1 MKNVFDVT
9 DFGAVG
15 DGVTDCTAAIQT
27 ALNKAGEAKGCV
39 AVPPGKFMCGELTV
53 PPSVSLMGFSGWG
66 YREYGGSI
74 LSLNDENADCL
85 LNLTGAHGC
94 RISGLQL
101 LGGEVKKVGVCGI
114 GVFWNNYDTRD
125 NYELFKEENRYPEA
139 TQEGFRE
146 DSFVIENCQVKNFS
160 GDGIHL
166 QHMFAFTVKGCMIMA
181 NGGNA
186 IYLTGWDGW
195 ITDNIMHTNGGAAIY
210 SDDNFSSFSIT
221 GNRIEWNHN
230 GGINVAFGGSL
241 NINNNCFDR
250 AYGPSV
256 QTRGGKYRSNTITLT
271 GNIFRRSGKYR
282 HDFEEDP
289 FLNSHIL
296 LNETDSTVIT
306 ANVFGVGKDDHDK
319 GTPSPDYSVVLKNCG
334 NCVVTSN
341 SMVNGSL
348 KQNTVVLGGK
358 RNIIKDNAE

>member
-1 MKNVFDVT
+1 MNNVFDVT

-15 DGVTDCTAAIQT
+15 DGVFDCTNAIQT

-39 AVPPGKFMCGELTV
+39 VVPPGEYMCGELKI
-53 PPSVSLMGFSGWG
+53 PASVTLMGFSGWG
-66 YREYGGSI
+66 YREYGGSV
-74 LSLNDENADCL
+74 LSLNDENAKCL
-85 LNLTGAHGC
+85 LNLTGSHGC
-94 RISGLQL
+94 HISGLQL
-101 LGGEVKKVGVCGI
+101 LGEKIHKDGICGI
-114 GVFWNNYDTRD
+114 GVFWEDYSTRD
-125 NYELFKEENRYPEA
+125 NYELFKERNLFPEP

-146 DSFVIENCQVKNFS
+146 DSFIIENCQIKNFS

-166 QHMFAFTVKGCMIMA
+166 QNMFAFTVRKCMIMA

-210 SDDNFSSFSIT
+210 SDDNFASFSIT

-230 GGINVAFGGSL
+230 GGINIIFGGSL

-250 AYGPSV
+250 AYGPSI
-256 QTRGGKYRSNTITLT
+256 QIRGGKYRSNAITLT

-282 HDFEEDP
+282 SDFKDDEY
-289 FLNSHIL
+289 LNSHIL

-306 ANVFGVGKDDHDK
+306 ANVFAVGKDDHGK
-319 GTPSPDYSVVLKNCG
+319 GTVSPDYSAVLKNC
-334 NCVVTSN
+334 NHCVITSN
-341 SMVNGSL
+341 SMTNGAL
-348 KQNTVVLGGK
+348 KQNIIVFDEDK
-358 RNIIKDNAE
+358 NIIGDNAE